1 MEDYEIL
8 ESYND
13 FLDEVNPEIVING
26 MTYSPS
32 YVLREVDPIAYNVG
46 LTDYQDMLE
55 YQESQKLSACQLD
68 KAGCRPQKHGGILS
82 FMSEF

>member
-1 MEDYEIL
+1 MKDYEIL
-8 ESYND
+8 LAYND

-55 YQESQKLSACQLD
+55 YQEDQQIKAACHLD
-68 KAGCRPQKHGGILS
+68 IAAKISGAPFVR
-82 FMSEF
+82 FV